1 MFALGSI
8 PTDFESA
15 ESLPSYEGNVYR
27 AASKIQR
34 QQIHKETQRTRPRTR
49 SKPSLHQFALGEL
62 NQIDK

>member
-34 QQIHKETQRTRPRTR
+34 QQIHKETQRT
-49 SKPSLHQFALGEL
+49 
-62 NQIDK
+62 